1 MWNRAPFLVDRV
13 NVNALNGQASQV
25 ESILVKVRGPCVCLV
40 CLHTFTAKESFTV
53 FEPHMS
59 SAAVWKAANSA
70 PSRRNYAGEIEVLL
84 QQSEEKCKAAAEIDM
99 GSAIMKAESRLS
111 SAADQALQR
120 GADAAEVARAKIA
133 EQQDRF
139 KTGLQVDGIHLDAT
153 MVESGRAQQAQ
164 QPFLANKYSMQMSH
178 HKTLQDHERMSRGK
192 AVP

>member
-1 MWNRAPFLVDRV
+1 MKVTWNNGRPTRLSFHLRASRLIIGARV
-13 NVNALNGQASQV
+13 PLYA
-25 ESILVKVRGPCVCLV
+25 
-40 CLHTFTAKESFTV
+40 
-53 FEPHMS
+53 MS

-99 GSAIMKAESRLS
+99 GIAIMKAESRLS

-164 QPFLANKYSMQMSH
+164 QPFLANQYSMQMSH
-178 HKTLQDHERMSRGK
+178 HKTLQDHARMSRGK
-192 AVP
+192 AAQ

>member
-1 MWNRAPFLVDRV
+1 
-13 NVNALNGQASQV
+13 
-25 ESILVKVRGPCVCLV
+25 
-40 CLHTFTAKESFTV
+40 
-53 FEPHMS
+53 MS

-99 GSAIMKAESRLS
+99 GIAIMKAESRLS

-192 AVP
+192 AVPRM

>member
-1 MWNRAPFLVDRV
+1 MRQMEKRDKS
-13 NVNALNGQASQV
+13 SQFGLC
-25 ESILVKVRGPCVCLV
+25 ECHVRR
-40 CLHTFTAKESFTV
+40 HTFTAKINIHTPAHSV
-53 FEPHMS
+53 FLLMS

-99 GSAIMKAESRLS
+99 GIAIMKAESRLS

-192 AVP
+192 AVQ